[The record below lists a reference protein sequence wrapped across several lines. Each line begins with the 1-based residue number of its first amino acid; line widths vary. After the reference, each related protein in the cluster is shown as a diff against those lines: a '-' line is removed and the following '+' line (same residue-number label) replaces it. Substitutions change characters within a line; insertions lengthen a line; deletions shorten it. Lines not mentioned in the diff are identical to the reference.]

1 MRLENKNRE
10 IKMSAKDFID
20 YINAASFGHLI
31 PYSISQMM
39 PINNIEKIQN
49 RMDKVLNSK

>member
-1 MRLENKNRE
+1 MCLENKDRE
-10 IKMSAKDFID
+10 IKISAKEFVD

-39 PINNIEKIQN
+39 PIDDVEKIQN
-49 RMDKVLNSK
+49 RIDKVLKSK

>member
-1 MRLENKNRE
+1 MRLENKDRE
-10 IKMSAKDFID
+10 IKMIAKDFID

-39 PINNIEKIQN
+39 PINNVEKIQN